1 MLRVPRHRGWSVQDL
16 QRRLAELELM
26 RGALLGVLRHRQEAS
41 VKITDKYLRQ
51 EKDTW
56 DSPFAGRIASELL
69 QRRAEV
75 RRLRRALVAVLWEH
89 KEDCGC
95 VGCAALAPKR
105 KRRAK

>member
-1 MLRVPRHRGWSVQDL
+1 M
-16 QRRLAELELM
+16 
-26 RGALLGVLRHRQEAS
+26 
-41 VKITDKYLRQ
+41 KITRELLR
-51 EKDTW
+51 ETKGTW
-56 DSPFAGRIASELL
+56 GSPFAGEIARELL

-105 KRRAK
+105 NRRAK